1 MISWLAP
8 QGCIGPRKAIMGASH
23 TPRHASAAVLNPA
36 HRSLAIRASF
46 LVLVLGAAL
55 FALARTNA
63 GAATAFSTVQPGT
76 FTGKAFDACTAP
88 SNATMTAWKGSSPY
102 GGVGIYIGGVSRGCT
117 QANLTASWVQ
127 AQVTAG
133 WKLLPLYVGPQASCS
148 GKKNLINNATAD
160 AQGRAAGSDAVVQA
174 AALG

>member
-46 LVLVLGAAL
+46 LVLVLAAAL

-63 GAATAFSTVQPGT
+63 GAATAFSPVQPGT

-102 GGVGIYIGGVSRGCT
+102 GGIGVYIGGGTRGGPPADRTASRGPT
-117 QANLTASWVQ
+117 QV
-127 AQVTAG
+127 
-133 WKLLPLYVGPQASCS
+133 PP
-148 GKKNLINNATAD
+148 
-160 AQGRAAGSDAVVQA
+160 GRG
-174 AALG
+174 G